1 MTQNNAR
8 LTKKLVAI
16 TGGIG
21 SGKSTALSIFK
32 KEGFFVVSCDEITK
46 KTYENRDFKKQ
57 LKEVFPSAVKGEK
70 RLSVNKKEIARL
82 CFDNEENYKKLSDL
96 ITMPVF
102 TAAIDKTKK
111 LNGIIFIEIPLL
123 FEYGLQNRF
132 DYVIVIKRNLTARI
146 EGVKKRS
153 GLSEE
158 EITARINK
166 QFDYDTADLSPYI
179 VIDNDKDAKELKEN
193 LKNALKKIIFASE
206 NKG

>member
-1 MTQNNAR
+1 MTQNNSH

-21 SGKSTALSIFK
+21 SGKSTALSTFK
-32 KEGFFVVSCDEITK
+32 EEGFFVISCDEITK
-46 KTYENRDFKKQ
+46 KTYEDKNFKKR
-57 LKEVFPSAVKGEK
+57 LKGIFPTAVKGEK
-70 RLSVNKKEIARL
+70 HLSVNKKEIARL
-82 CFDNEENYKKLSDL
+82 CFNNEENYKKLSDL
-96 ITMPVF
+96 LTMPVF
-102 TAAIDKTKK
+102 TAAINKAKR
-111 LNGIIFIEIPLL
+111 LNGLVFIEIPLL

-132 DYVIVIKRNLTARI
+132 DYVIVIKRNLADRI

-179 VIDNDKDAKELKEN
+179 AIDNNGDANDLKEN
-193 LKNALKKIIFASE
+193 IKNALKKIITDSE